1 MDTGETTSFCPFGLL
16 LVALDNSSCLPDLIT
31 APKTQQKPAEQ
42 SSRRHLQMSITS
54 CCHNPSLEA
63 TSILGTT
70 VPVEHERTGWRKG
83 SRPVNIPAPG
93 YVWVLHGNATERGD
107 DIRRGLDRPAD
118 QHHKSVISSTTADAT
133 SKVPEFLNLGDSMG
147 DTWTERSKP
156 PEFLNLQQPNERYHG
171 FPGHRTFETTHGPP
185 EFLNLQQGS
194 AWWS

>member
-31 APKTQQKPAEQ
+31 APKTQQSEYHAIAE
-42 SSRRHLQMSITS
+42 
-54 CCHNPSLEA
+54 NDVSLCTNEA
-63 TSILGTT
+63 
-70 VPVEHERTGWRKG
+70 RTGWRKG